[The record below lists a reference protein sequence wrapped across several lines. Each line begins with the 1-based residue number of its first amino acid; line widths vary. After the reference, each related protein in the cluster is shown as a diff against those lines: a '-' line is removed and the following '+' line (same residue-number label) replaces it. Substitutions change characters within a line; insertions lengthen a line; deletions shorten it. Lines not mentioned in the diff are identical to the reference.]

1 MPPGAANVKPISIP
15 TESDRIEIGLTF
27 VVGRVEPVFDTM
39 WCPNAPQHC
48 KKPMLGHAWVTFGD
62 PKVFQI
68 GF

>member
-27 VVGRVEPVFDTM
+27 VLAG
-39 WCPNAPQHC
+39 WCPFLIQWGALHC
-48 KKPMLGHAWVTFGD
+48 KKTMLGHAWLTFGD

-68 GF
+68 EA